1 MLVLF
6 GNASGPVPPV
16 DPLMLSQRGSL
27 FMTRPTLAH
36 YIATR
41 EELEKRSSDLFTWV
55 KDGKLKVHIGETL
68 PLAEAA
74 EAHRRLA
81 GRATSGKVLLAP

>member
-1 MLVLF
+1 MNSLRPRGMLVVF

-16 DPLMLSQRGSL
+16 DPLLLSQKGSL

-55 KDGKLKVHIGETL
+55 T
-68 PLAEAA
+68 A

-81 GRATSGKVLLAP
+81 SRATSGKVLLAP